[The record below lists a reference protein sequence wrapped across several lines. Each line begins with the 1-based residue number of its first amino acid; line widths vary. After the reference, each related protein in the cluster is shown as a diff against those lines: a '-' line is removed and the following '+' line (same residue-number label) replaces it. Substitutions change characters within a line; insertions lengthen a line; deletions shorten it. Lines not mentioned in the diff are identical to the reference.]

1 MLNPKSESKSVS
13 SENNPEE
20 MRGYR
25 SSGREPCSFPDRA
38 DRSGKGRMFVGR
50 EKEKNQILEAL
61 EGGKNVIVS
70 AKYGMGRTSLIKH
83 IADAMKDQWR
93 FVFVDFSKTPGSV
106 CNHLLAELFP
116 MHGFDREHL
125 KYRPSRFRIATL
137 ALEDNRKHV
146 LVLDN
151 VSKLS
156 VQKLDLIRYLT
167 WEKRFQFVSIVE
179 SFLPSNGLFRLRVWM
194 NPSILITLHHLS
206 TSSVVQ
212 FFQQLSKGHQL
223 GWAEGRIKNLA
234 EVTGGYPL
242 RMQEIAL
249 RELERKRQLQEVS
262 DGTQ

>member
-1 MLNPKSESKSVS
+1 M
-13 SENNPEE
+13 
-20 MRGYR
+20 Y
-25 SSGREPCSFPDRA
+25 
-38 DRSGKGRMFVGR
+38 FVGR
-50 EKEKNQILEAL
+50 EKEIGQIRESL
-61 EGGKNVIVS
+61 EGGRNVIIS
-70 AKYGMGRTSLIKH
+70 GKYGMGRTSLIKH
-83 IADAMKDQWR
+83 MTDAMKDQWR

-179 SFLPSNGLFRLRVWM
+179 SFLQSNGLFRLRVWM

-206 TSSVVQ
+206 TSRVVH
-212 FFQQLSKGHQL
+212 FFQQLSKEHQL
-223 GWAEGRIKNLA
+223 GWTEGHIKNLA

-249 RELERKRQLQEVS
+249 RELQRKRQKMN
-262 DGTQ
+262 DGTHYTGTPK

>member
-1 MLNPKSESKSVS
+1 M
-13 SENNPEE
+13 
-20 MRGYR
+20 Y
-25 SSGREPCSFPDRA
+25 
-38 DRSGKGRMFVGR
+38 FVGR
-50 EKEKNQILEAL
+50 EKEIGQIKEAL

-70 AKYGMGRTSLIKH
+70 GKYGMGRTSLIKH
-83 IADAMKDQWR
+83 MANSMKDQWR

-116 MHGFDREHL
+116 MHGFNREHL
-125 KYRPSRFRIATL
+125 RYRPSRFRIATL
-137 ALEDNRKHV
+137 ALDDNRKHV
-146 LVLDN
+146 LILDN

-179 SFLPSNGLFRLRVWM
+179 RFFPSNDLFRLRVWM

-212 FFQQLSKGHQL
+212 FFQQLSKEHQL
-223 GWAEGRIKNLA
+223 GWTEDQIKNLG

-249 RELERKRQLQEVS
+249 RELERKRQLQEVR
-262 DGTQ
+262 DGTHYTDTLERTGGGIVLKESKVSYFSKKVS